1 MSESVLDRHSWIG
14 LDIGGANIK
23 IAHEDGNART
33 VPFEV
38 WKRPDELGKA
48 IAAAAAALPASDRA
62 AVTMTAEL
70 CDCYTAK
77 TVGVNAVLDAV
88 LEGLPAFSIVVWGV
102 DGEFHSVAEA
112 RRQPHLAAAANWL
125 ALANL
130 AARSIPDSRGLL
142 IDIGST
148 TTDLI
153 PLEHGRVAARGR
165 SDTGR
170 LQTGELVYAGVRRT
184 PVCALATELPLR
196 GIVTGLAAEIFAS
209 TLDVYLT
216 LGDVADSPSDLSTAD
231 GRPATVEAARDR
243 LARMV
248 GADRDGFSHDDA
260 HAFAHSADECLT
272 QRLVLAA
279 ERASAAT
286 IGRPTVAVVAGSGE
300 FLARRVARRIIE
312 TDGPI
317 ISLREVWGTVA
328 SSAGCAFA
336 LVKLAAER
344 FRPDHDRIR
353 DSRTGLVLE
362 GNPT

>member
-1 MSESVLDRHSWIG
+1 MSTSVPDRHPWIG

-23 IAHEDGNART
+23 TAHEDGPART

-38 WKRPDELGKA
+38 WKRPDELGRA
-48 IAAAAAALPASDRA
+48 IAAAAAALPVSDRA

-70 CDCYTAK
+70 CDCYPAK
-77 TVGVNAVLDAV
+77 IVGVNAVLDAV

-112 RRQPHLAAAANWL
+112 RRHPHLAAAANWL

-130 AARSIPDSRGLL
+130 AARSIPECRGLL

-153 PLEHGRVAARGR
+153 PLNRGQVAACGR
-165 SDTGR
+165 SDTDR
-170 LQTGELVYAGVRRT
+170 LQTGELVYAGVHRT
-184 PVCALATELPLR
+184 PVCALATELPFR
-196 GIVTGLAAEIFAS
+196 GSVTGLAAEIFAS

-216 LGDVADSPSDLSTAD
+216 LGAIAPNPSDLSTAD

-248 GADRDGFSHDDA
+248 GTDRDGFTQEDA
-260 HAFAHSADECLT
+260 RAFADAADACLMH
-272 QRLVLAA
+272 RLVLAA
-279 ERASAAT
+279 ERASEAT
-286 IGRPTVAVVAGSGE
+286 IGRPSVAVVSGSGE
-300 FLARRVARRIIE
+300 FLARRLARRIIE
-312 TDGPI
+312 REGPI
-317 ISLREVWGTVA
+317 ISLKEVWGAVA

-344 FRPDHDRIR
+344 FAPDGDSIR
-353 DSRTGLVLE
+353 DSRTGLLLE
-362 GNPT
+362 GNST